1 MSKEYTPGGYPDSTV
16 GTATSV
22 IDEDIIPILK
32 AQEDLVF
39 KIYGSFSLK
48 TFSIRVSADTWIR
61 INDGTEIPIFADV
74 VYANDEACVYKL
86 AFKTVVDYSIAY
98 NY

>member
-1 MSKEYTPGGYPDSTV
+1 MSKEYTPGGYPGSAM

-22 IDEDIIPILK
+22 IDEDIMPILK

-39 KIYGSFSLK
+39 EIYGAFSLK
-48 TFSIRVSADTWIR
+48 TFSIKVSADTWIR
-61 INDGTEIPIFADV
+61 INDGTEIPIFADII
-74 VYANDEACVYKL
+74 YANDETYVYKL
-86 AFKTVVDYSIAY
+86 AFKTVVDYSMAY